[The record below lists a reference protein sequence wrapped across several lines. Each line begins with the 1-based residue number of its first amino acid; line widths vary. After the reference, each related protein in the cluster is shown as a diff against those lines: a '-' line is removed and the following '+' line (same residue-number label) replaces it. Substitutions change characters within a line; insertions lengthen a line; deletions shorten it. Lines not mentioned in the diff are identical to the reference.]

1 MEQDPAVARKRVL
14 TRQDAPEFRNEVVRR
29 IAANPI
35 NSATLLGQRLVA
47 AIKPQTDLR
56 YNLAWAFG
64 GYLVRVPQRLGV
76 NEALDAAVDALVTAH
91 QTFASCK
98 VITVSS
104 LTKYSRALKALRRC
118 LDNPLTAGTSETL
131 CAVSVLLL
139 VQVTDHS
146 SRPVNSYIADFT
158 SISWGPPTCGG
169 LAMRRERR
177 GYSGREEAVLL
188 ATTLSAYCC
197 YLCGVQ
203 WYDSSIYRST

>member
-1 MEQDPAVARKRVL
+1 MEQEPAVARKRVL
-14 TRQDAPEFRNEVVRR
+14 TRQDAPEIRNEVVRR
-29 IAANPI
+29 IVVNPTDSAA
-35 NSATLLGQRLVA
+35 LLGQRLVA

-64 GYLVRVPQRLGV
+64 GYLVRVPQRLGL

-98 VITVSS
+98 EITVGS
-104 LTKYSRALKALRRC
+104 LTKYSRALRALRRC

-146 SRPVNSYIADFT
+146 SLAQSSLILLT
-158 SISWGPPTCGG
+158 SLASPGPLRLAVDWPCGG
-169 LAMRRERR
+169 SGEDPQGAKKLCSSRR
-177 GYSGREEAVLL
+177 L
-188 ATTLSAYCC
+188 
-197 YLCGVQ
+197 
-203 WYDSSIYRST
+203 